1 MSKFFR
7 ITGLF
12 GALIATLALMSTTAQ
27 ATNTVLKQGTVVS
40 GEFRSLR
47 EQGMSTQQRRV
58 TSYTVEK
65 VESDVWIVEAPAQSG
80 DGRRVV
86 MRELSKLGFPT
97 DPNWQKPAGDIVLQ
111 YTEGEFDFRKT
122 IETVTIGPPESRPL
136 LVNGVTE
143 PIKIVR
149 IAVRGKIAMK
159 PYFRHES
166 FPTFR
171 YEQTFWYAPA
181 VGIFVEW
188 RYESAVP
195 HNTREGSFG
204 YVHREFV
211 ATKIDLPVGANPAA
225 LPAPVTTS
233 AIALPE
239 VAAKQ

>member
-1 MSKFFR
+1 MSKFFG

-12 GALIATLALMSTTAQ
+12 GALLATLALSTTAQ
-27 ATNTVLKQGTVVS
+27 ATNNVLKQGTVVS

-47 EQGMSTQQRRV
+47 EQGMPTKPEQQRRV

-65 VESDVWIVEAPAQSG
+65 VESDQVWIVEAPAQSR

-97 DPNWQKPAGDIVLQ
+97 DPNWQKPAGDIVLH

-122 IETVTIGPPESRPL
+122 LMELTIGQPESRPL
-136 LVNGVTE
+136 LVNGITE

-159 PYFRHES
+159 PYFRQDP
-166 FPTFR
+166 FPAFR

-181 VGIFVEW
+181 IGIFVEW
-188 RYESAVP
+188 RYESALP
-195 HNTREGSFG
+195 HDTREGSFG
-204 YVHREFV
+204 YVDRGFV
-211 ATKIDLPVGANPAA
+211 ATKIDLP
-225 LPAPVTTS
+225 
-233 AIALPE
+233 
-239 VAAKQ
+239 